1 MSVIVTFPYILYFI
15 IFITPCSCSSL
26 TPTGPLPLLTQFSC
40 ILMAFLYVKQKI
52 LLGLAIKI

>member
-26 TPTGPLPLLTQFSC
+26 TPTGAPLILTQSPC
-40 ILMAFLYVKQKI
+40 TLMSFLCVKQKI
-52 LLGLAIKI
+52 PLGLAVKI